1 MPTYATASEL
11 RSYIGVDSTAL
22 PDATA
27 NSLIEKAE
35 KDIDS
40 IAVVDRPIDDAT
52 GLRFAPAS
60 LSVKEARILRRATCA
75 QAEFR
80 REMGSDF
87 FVKGQYESVTGPD
100 YSTRGRLGTTGPQ
113 VWKELAGSGFI
124 RLSTTTQKAGAE
136 WKPQPDFP
144 VRDPRT
150 EFERG

>member
-27 NSLIEKAE
+27 NGLIEKAE

-40 IAVVDRPIDDAT
+40 VAVVDRPINEAT

-60 LSVKEARILRRATCA
+60 LSTSEARILRRATCA

-80 REMGSDF
+80 REMGSEF
-87 FVKGQYESVTGPD
+87 FVRGQYEEVTGPD
-100 YSTRGRLGTTGPQ
+100 YSTKGRLGSIGPQ
-113 VWKELAGSGFI
+113 VWRELAGTGFI
-124 RLSTTTQKAGAE
+124 RLSTTTQKAGGE

-144 VRDPRT
+144 LRHPRT
-150 EFERG
+150 EFEQG